1 MLSLLTMGFLACLSP
16 KDSDDAHSKNLA
28 PLATF
33 QQDVDFLKKYIEVIT
48 LTASAG
54 GGQIAV
60 SPALQ
65 GRVMTSTAS
74 GSQGR
79 SYGWINRSLFE
90 SGDTLPHINVFGG
103 EERFWLGPEGG
114 QYSIFFEEGAAFTL
128 EEWQTPRLI
137 DLEPFEVMNQDA
149 HRAVF
154 SKKAAITN
162 YSGFTFTFE
171 IQRTIDMLAAEEAY
185 TRLGFAPAEP
195 LELVAYRTTNTLI
208 NTGEAAWEKETGL
221 LSVWLLGMFN
231 PSPATTVVI
240 PFNLGEESELGPI
253 VNDTYFGKVPADR
266 LIVQGQV
273 LYFRG
278 DGEFR
283 SKIGLT
289 PKRAKGV
296 MGAYD
301 AANKILTLVTY
312 NQPVDA
318 QEYVNS
324 VWEIQDAPYSGD
336 VVNSYNDGLPEPGA
350 KPLGPFY
357 ELESSSPALALAPG
371 ESGTHIQET
380 YHFEGNES
388 ALDAISR
395 NILGVSLAEIET
407 VFNK

>member
-1 MLSLLTMGFLACLSP
+1 MLSLLAMSFLACLSP
-16 KDSDDAHSKNLA
+16 KDSGDAPPKNSA

-65 GRVMTSTAS
+65 ARVMTSTAS

-79 SYGWINRSLFE
+79 SYGWINRALFE

-114 QYSIFFEEGAAFTL
+114 QYSIFFAEGAAFTL

-162 YSGFTFTFE
+162 YSGFTFTLE
-171 IQRTIDMLAAEEAY
+171 IQRTIDMLAAEDAY
-185 TRLGFAPAEP
+185 VRLGFAPAEP

-240 PFNLGEESELGPI
+240 PFNPGEESELGPI

-266 LIVQGQV
+266 LIVQEHA

-278 DGEFR
+278 DGKFR

-289 PKRAKGV
+289 PQRAKGV

-312 NQPVDA
+312 SQPTDA
-318 QEYVNS
+318 EEYVNS

-336 VVNSYNDGLPEPGA
+336 VLNSYNDGPPEPGV
-350 KPLGPFY
+350 KPMGPFY

-388 ALDAISR
+388 ALDAISQ
-395 NILGVSLAEIET
+395 NILGVSLAEIEA

>member
-1 MLSLLTMGFLACLSP
+1 MLSLLAMGFLACLSP
-16 KDSDDAHSKNLA
+16 KDSHDAPPNNSA
-28 PLATF
+28 PVTTF

-48 LTASAG
+48 LSASAG

-114 QYSIFFEEGAAFTL
+114 QYSIFFEEGAEFSLDA
-128 EEWQTPRLI
+128 WQTPRLI
-137 DLEPFEVMNQDA
+137 DLEPFDVLSQDA
-149 HRAVF
+149 HQAVF

-162 YSGFTFTFE
+162 YTGFTFNLE
-171 IQRTIDMLAAEEAY
+171 IQRTIDMLNAEEAY
-185 TRLGFAPAEP
+185 ARLGFAPAEP

-208 NTGEAAWEKETGL
+208 NTGQAAWEKETGL
-221 LSVWLLGMFN
+221 LSIWLLGMFN

-240 PFNLGEESELGPI
+240 PFKPGEESEIGPI

-266 LIVQGQV
+266 LIIKEEA
-273 LYFRG
+273 LFFSG
-278 DGEFR
+278 DGEYR

-289 PKRAKGV
+289 PARAKGIL
-296 MGAYD
+296 GAYD
-301 AANKILTLVTY
+301 TGNKILTLITY
-312 NQPVDA
+312 SQSPDA
-318 QEYVNS
+318 RDYVNS
-324 VWEIQDAPYSGD
+324 LWEIQDHPYAGD
-336 VVNSYNDGLPEPGA
+336 AVNSYNDGPPEPGA

-357 ELESSSPALALAPG
+357 ELETSSPALALAPG
-371 ESGTHIQET
+371 ESGIHIQET
-380 YHFEGNES
+380 YHFEGNEA

-395 NILGVSLAEIET
+395 HLLGVSLAEIES
-407 VFNK
+407 VFKQ

>member
-1 MLSLLTMGFLACLSP
+1 MFSLLAMSFLACLSP
-16 KDSDDAHSKNLA
+16 KDSHDAPPKNSV
-28 PLATF
+28 PLTTF

-48 LTASAG
+48 LSASAG

-162 YSGFTFTFE
+162 YSGFTFTLE

-185 TRLGFAPAEP
+185 ARLGFAPAEP

-208 NTGEAAWEKETGL
+208 NTGEAAWKKETGL

-231 PSPATTVVI
+231 PSPSTTVVI
-240 PFNLGEESELGPI
+240 PFSPGEESELGPI

-266 LIVQGQV
+266 LIVQEHA

-289 PKRAKGV
+289 PQRAKGV

-312 NQPVDA
+312 NQPSAA

-336 VVNSYNDGLPEPGA
+336 VLNSYNDGPPEPGA
-350 KPLGPFY
+350 QPLGPFY

-388 ALDAISR
+388 ALDAISQ